1 MPHAS
6 RVYPRGQL
14 ETKLA
19 FEEIGTKHDPGM
31 VASIRSVPT
40 MKMFIWLSFAF
51 VLAASVAVFSVT
63 SSPSSVRA
71 ETTVNHLY

>member
-1 MPHAS
+1 M
-6 RVYPRGQL
+6 
-14 ETKLA
+14 A
-19 FEEIGTKHDPGM
+19 F
-31 VASIRSVPT
+31 IRSGPT
-40 MKMFIWLSFAF
+40 MKTFIWLSFAF